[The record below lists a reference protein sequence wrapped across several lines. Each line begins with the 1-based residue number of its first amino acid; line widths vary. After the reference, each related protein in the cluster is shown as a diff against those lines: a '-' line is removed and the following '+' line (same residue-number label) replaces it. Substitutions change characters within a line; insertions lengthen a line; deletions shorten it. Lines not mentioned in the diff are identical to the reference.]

1 MTATPEVPAPLQA
14 ADAAFDETGVKR
26 ELTGA
31 AWKVVAGVAL
41 AFSTYQL
48 VIAAFSPLSSLV
60 TRSLHVGFLLLLAFL
75 IHPVSASAP
84 TGTGS
89 RGTTRCWRR
98 SRFALALYHWVFEAD
113 LIQRSGDPTVADLVV
128 GTRRRSCCCSRR
140 RGACWASRCRSSARA
155 FLAYGL
161 FGQYLPS
168 AIAHRGYGFD
178 QIVGQLYLGTEG
190 IYGIPTL
197 VSATYIFLFILFG
210 SFLEHAGMISLF
222 NNIALG
228 FVGHARGGPA
238 KVAVISS
245 GMMGTI
251 SGSGV
256 ANVLTVGQFTIP
268 LMKRFGY
275 SPVFAGAVEATSSMG
290 GQIMPPVM
298 GAVAFIMAETLNVP
312 YVTIVK
318 AAVIPAILY
327 YADRV
332 LDGASRSRPRGPA
345 SACPRPNARI
355 RGRRSAEVV
364 PDAAARGARVHAVR
378 RLHADV
384 LRHRRA
390 RADRRADPRRRASPP
405 ASARC
410 RSASCSGSS
419 LGLGTASFF
428 KYGIWPIIAMIAA
441 LVAVNFVIKGGRETL
456 AIMRGSLIDGA
467 KQAVAVGIACAIVG
481 VIIGVLTLTGAAS
494 NFAGFVLDVG
504 AKSLFLSL
512 LLTMVVCLVLGMGIP
527 TIPNYII
534 TSAIAAPALLK
545 LGVPL
550 IVSHMFVFYFGIMAD
565 LTPPVALAAFA
576 AASIAKASPMKIG
589 WKATHI
595 AIAGFVIPYMAVYDP
610 ALMLQGGT
618 LLDTAYVVVQ
628 GDRRD
633 RSVGRRRD
641 RLPAR
646 TAQLAGAH
654 RRDRRGVP
662 ARRRRAADRRGRL
675 RASAAFVAWHWYRT
689 RAAAPRGAAE
699 LASPRTARRWT
710 PICLLVAGVVRATLP
725 GPEFTLAW
733 DALGREDALGGA
745 LPRSTATR
753 CVLVEARVAGQRRRA
768 WSRRPA
774 RSLRDGDWT
783 WQPQYAACRAAAD
796 ALDVHARLHAVLR
809 RDGCASLAALVGA
822 DRRWRASSS
831 VACR

>member
-1 MTATPEVPAPLQA
+1 MAASPDAPSVPVQA
-14 ADAAFDETGVKR
+14 AEAAFDETGAKR
-26 ELTGA
+26 ELTGV
-31 AWKVVAGVAL
+31 AWRVVAGAAL

-48 VIAAFSPLSSLV
+48 LIAAFSPLSSLV
-60 TRSLHVGFLLLLAFL
+60 TRSLHVGFLLLLAYL
-75 IHPVSASAP
+75 IHPISAKAD
-84 TGTGS
+84 
-89 RGTTRCWRR
+89 RR
-98 SRFALALYHWVFEAD
+98 RIAWYDALLAVLAVALALYHWVFEAD
-113 LIQRSGDPTVADLVV
+113 LIQRSGDPTTLDLVV
-128 GTRRRSCCCSRR
+128 GSVMIVLLFEAARRVLGPALPIIC
-140 RGACWASRCRSSARA
+140 AA

-161 FGQYLPS
+161 FGQYLPD

-178 QIVGQLYLGTEG
+178 QVVGALYLGTEG

-210 SFLEHAGMISLF
+210 SFLEHAGMINLF

-275 SPVFAGAVEATSSMG
+275 SPIFAGAVEATSSMG

-318 AAVIPAILY
+318 AAVIPALLY
-327 YADRV
+327 YSTAFWMVHLEAGRAGLTGLPQADCPNPWEAIRRKWYLMLPLAVLVFMLFDGFTPMYSGIVGLALTAVLILGAGIASGFGSTSFRV
-332 LDGASRSRPRGPA
+332 
-345 SACPRPNARI
+345 
-355 RGRRSAEVV
+355 
-364 PDAAARGARVHAVR
+364 
-378 RLHADV
+378 V
-384 LRHRRA
+384 LWIA
-390 RADRRADPRRRASPP
+390 
-405 ASARC
+405 
-410 RSASCSGSS
+410 

-428 KYGIWPIIAMIAA
+428 RYGIWPIVAMISA
-441 LVAVNFVIKGGRETL
+441 LVFVNFVVKGGRETL

-467 KQAVAVGIACAIVG
+467 KQAVGVGIACAIVG

-494 NFAGFVLDVG
+494 NFAGFVLDIG

-512 LLTMVVCLVLGMGIP
+512 LLTMAVCLVLGMGIP

-576 AASIAKASPMKIG
+576 AASISKASPMRTG

-618 LLDTAYVVVQ
+618 LVDTAYVV
-628 GDRRD
+628 GKAIIAIGLWGGAA
-633 RSVGRRRD
+633 VGFLRGPLTVVERIVAFAAASLLVAAVPWTD
-641 RLPAR
+641 E
-646 TAQLAGAH
+646 AGFA
-654 RRDRRGVP
+654 
-662 ARRRRAADRRGRL
+662 
-675 RASAAFVAWHWYRT
+675 ASAAFVAWHWWRT
-689 RAAAPRGAAE
+689 RA
-699 LASPRTARRWT
+699 
-710 PICLLVAGVVRATLP
+710 P
-725 GPEFTLAW
+725 G
-733 DALGREDALGGA
+733 
-745 LPRSTATR
+745 
-753 CVLVEARVAGQRRRA
+753 
-768 WSRRPA
+768 
-774 RSLRDGDWT
+774 
-783 WQPQYAACRAAAD
+783 
-796 ALDVHARLHAVLR
+796 
-809 RDGCASLAALVGA
+809 
-822 DRRWRASSS
+822 RAS
-831 VACR
+831 AT

>member
-1 MTATPEVPAPLQA
+1 VRADAGDRMAGSPEVHGIPAQA
-14 ADAAFDETGVKR
+14 AEAAFDETGVKR
-26 ELTGA
+26 ELQGA
-31 AWKVVAGVAL
+31 AWKLVAGVAL
-41 AFSTYQL
+41 AFSSYQL

-60 TRSLHVGFLLLLAFL
+60 TRSLHVGFLLALAYL
-75 IHPVSASAP
+75 IHPISARAD
-84 TGTGS
+84 
-89 RGTTRCWRR
+89 RR
-98 SRFALALYHWVFEAD
+98 RIAWYDLALATLAFVLALYHWVFEGD
-113 LIQRSGDPTVADLVV
+113 LIQRSGDASTMDLVV
-128 GTRRRSCCCSRR
+128 GTVVVVLLIEAARRVLGLALPIIC
-140 RGACWASRCRSSARA
+140 AA

-161 FGQYLPS
+161 FGQYLPA

-178 QIVGQLYLGTEG
+178 QIVGSLYLGTEG

-210 SFLEHAGMISLF
+210 SFLEHAGMINLF

-275 SPVFAGAVEATSSMG
+275 SSVFAGAVEATSSMG

-327 YADRV
+327 YATAFWMVHLEAGRAGLVGIPKKDCPNPWEAIRLKWFLMLPLAV
-332 LDGASRSRPRGPA
+332 LVFMLFDGFTPMYSGIVGLALTAALILGVGIASGFGSMLF
-345 SACPRPNARI
+345 RI
-355 RGRRSAEVV
+355 VFWI
-364 PDAAARGARVHAVR
+364 
-378 RLHADV
+378 V
-384 LRHRRA
+384 L
-390 RADRRADPRRRASPP
+390 
-405 ASARC
+405 
-410 RSASCSGSS
+410 GV
-419 LGLGTASFF
+419 GTASFF
-428 KYGIWPIIAMIAA
+428 EYGIWPIIAMIST
-441 LVAVNFVIKGGRETL
+441 LVAINFVIKGGRETL

-467 KQAVAVGIACAIVG
+467 KQAVGVGIACAIVG

-494 NFAGFVLDVG
+494 NFAGFVLEVG
-504 AKSLFLSL
+504 AKSLFVSL
-512 LLTMVVCLVLGMGIP
+512 FLTMAVCLVLGMGIP

-576 AASIAKASPMKIG
+576 AASISKASPMRTG

-610 ALMLQGGT
+610 ALMLQGGS
-618 LLDTAYVVVQ
+618 LIDTAYVVGKTIVAI
-628 GDRRD
+628 GLWGGAA
-633 RSVGRRRD
+633 VGFLRGPLTVVERIIAFAAASLLVAAVPWTD
-641 RLPAR
+641 E
-646 TAQLAGAH
+646 AGF
-654 RRDRRGVP
+654 V
-662 ARRRRAADRRGRL
+662 
-675 RASAAFVAWHWYRT
+675 ASGAFIAWHWWRT
-689 RAAAPRGAAE
+689 R
-699 LASPRTARRWT
+699 T
-710 PICLLVAGVVRATLP
+710 PDRA
-725 GPEFTLAW
+725 
-733 DALGREDALGGA
+733 
-745 LPRSTATR
+745 
-753 CVLVEARVAGQRRRA
+753 
-768 WSRRPA
+768 
-774 RSLRDGDWT
+774 
-783 WQPQYAACRAAAD
+783 RAA
-796 ALDVHARLHAVLR
+796 
-809 RDGCASLAALVGA
+809 
-822 DRRWRASSS
+822 
-831 VACR
+831 